1 MKQGS
6 GRETKRLLTIIL
18 VLLCLLV
25 LCLLGARFLP
35 GEEKTKQDAEASVSS
50 SVTMAPSPSALS
62 EEEPAATPTATPK
75 AVDLSSLEG
84 TEEMLDTIPEDTD
97 TITAVGYQANA
108 SVLADLQKAVDT
120 VEDNGYDAGFVL
132 YDLQTGRSLSYNAD
146 EYFYS
151 ASSIKAFYIAS
162 TADTVEGALASDG
175 ASMEQA
181 VRNSDNDAYQYLIDK
196 YSFPPIREWV
206 EQAGAD
212 PAIATKMY
220 PYYGA
225 RQVAKLWAV
234 NYFWFLNDPEGRS
247 CASWYETPNAS
258 SLRQLVAEGTMT
270 RTKAGWIY
278 YVGDTAEDT
287 FISTNEGGIV
297 YEDHPFII
305 VAMTN
310 APADFTQLTT
320 LFTPLL
326 TAHDDM
332 ISDLN

>member
-1 MKQGS
+1 
-6 GRETKRLLTIIL
+6 
-18 VLLCLLV
+18 
-25 LCLLGARFLP
+25 
-35 GEEKTKQDAEASVSS
+35 
-50 SVTMAPSPSALS
+50 
-62 EEEPAATPTATPK
+62 
-75 AVDLSSLEG
+75 
-84 TEEMLDTIPEDTD
+84 
-97 TITAVGYQANA
+97 
-108 SVLADLQKAVDT
+108 
-120 VEDNGYDAGFVL
+120 
-132 YDLQTGRSLSYNAD
+132 
-146 EYFYS
+146 
-151 ASSIKAFYIAS
+151 
-162 TADTVEGALASDG
+162 
-175 ASMEQA
+175 MEQA

>member
-6 GRETKRLLTIIL
+6 GSKTKRLLTIIL
-18 VLLCLLV
+18 VLLCLLI
-25 LCLLGARFLP
+25 LCLLGSRYLP
-35 GEEKTKQDAEASVSS
+35 GEVRNDSQAAVSGSVSTAEAASS
-50 SVTMAPSPSALS
+50 LASPEPSAI
-62 EEEPAATPTATPK
+62 PTATPDP
-75 AVDLSSLEG
+75 VDLTTLEG
-84 TEEMLDTIPEDTD
+84 TEEMLDAIPEDTD
-97 TITAVGYQANA
+97 QITAVGYDVNA
-108 SVLADLQKAVDT
+108 SVLADLQKAVNT
-120 VEDNGYDAGFVL
+120 VEGNGYEAGFVL
-132 YDLQTGRSLSYNAD
+132 YDLQTGRSLSYHAD

-162 TADTVEGALASDG
+162 TADTVDGALANDG

-196 YSFPPIREWV
+196 YSFPPIRAWV
-206 EQAGAD
+206 ELAGAD

-234 NYFWFLNDPEGRS
+234 NYFWFLNDPEGRT

-258 SLRQLVAEGTMT
+258 SLRQLVSADTKM

-278 YVGDTAEDT
+278 YVGETAEDT

-310 APADFTQLTT
+310 APADFAQLTT